1 MASAKTTRPSELF
14 ELTKEDL
21 EACLHK
27 FPKLRSALKEISF
40 KRLARV
46 KEILSEEDVEKVKEG
61 MV

>member
-1 MASAKTTRPSELF
+1 MATAKTTRPSELL

-27 FPKLRSALKEISF
+27 FPKLQSTMKEISS
-40 KRLARV
+40 KRLAQMI
-46 KEILSEEDVEKVKEG
+46 EILSQEKVEKVKEG